1 MAAFVGNLADTLN
14 GYIWAMPLIYLCL
27 GGGLIFTIAL
37 RGVQVRHLGDM
48 TRLPFNGQRYQSG
61 FSSFHAFCM
70 AIAGRVG
77 TGNIAGVATA
87 IFYGGPGALFWMWM
101 VAILGAATTFIEC
114 TMAQLFKEKVNN
126 QCRGGTTYY
135 ISKFFKS
142 GALGYVFSVVAM
154 ISLAMTQTGIHSNTI
169 AESVLAAFSIPK
181 WITALVICVALAAI
195 IFGGVKRIG
204 AVAEKVVPVMAGIYI
219 IVALIVLVLNISQV
233 PAVFRLI
240 FTSAFGKD
248 QIIGAAFGS
257 AVIWGTKRAVFSTE
271 TGMSTATQAAA
282 SAEVSHPVKQG
293 LVQAFSVYID
303 TLFVC
308 TATGIMLLLTGC
320 YNVTDGAGGLLVQNI
335 SADVSAGAPW
345 VQMALN
351 THFSWGGAF
360 TAYCIGAG
368 FASGQETL
376 QYYGSWGGAYPFIL
390 PVLTFVLLA
399 LFCYGTYKTGYIKRF
414 PDPDVSYNYYCG
426 KVLGKIL
433 DIFCTLSIALSTLIM
448 FAGSGATV
456 NQYLGIP
463 VWVGTL
469 VMGVVSV
476 VVVCLGLE
484 KVTNVLG
491 FVGTL
496 IIIILMFTEGKAP
509 AVCEKHTLGIIT
521 AGTYTFG
528 VGDREVV
535 TLISGEVEVKRP
547 VDADWVKFKP
557 PEAFEIQANCEYDIR
572 TYGVAEYLCDY
583 HKECSPAAGRKG
595 CSAAASPIYKTES
608 EERLCL
614 PFLSARPTARIT
626 PPSRPLLTRSSP
638 M

>member
-1 MAAFVGNLADTLN
+1 MATFLGNLADTLN

-48 TRLPFNGQRYQSG
+48 TRLLFNGQKSQSG
-61 FSSFHAFCM
+61 LSSFQAFCM

-126 QCRGGTTYY
+126 QYRGGATYY

-142 GALGYVFSVVAM
+142 GALGYIFSVVAM
-154 ISLAMTQTGIHSNTI
+154 ISLALTQTGIHSNTI

-233 PAVFRLI
+233 PAVFKLV

-257 AVIWGTKRAVFSTE
+257 AVIWGTKRAVFSSE

-282 SAEVSHPVKQG
+282 TAEVSHPVKQG

-308 TATGIMLLLTGC
+308 TATGIMLLMTGC
-320 YNVTDGAGGLLVQNI
+320 YNVTDGAGGLLAQNVPTE
-335 SADVSAGAPW
+335 VSAGAPW
-345 VQMALN
+345 VQMALD
-351 THFSWGGAF
+351 THFSWGSAFIAIAMTFFGFTTIMNNYYSSETHLAFFWHKKEGGMPKWAFFMIRLIVVAF
-360 TAYCIGAG
+360 TFIGAII
-368 FASGQETL
+368 ST
-376 QYYGSWGGAYPFIL
+376 GAIWNWSD
-390 PVLTFVLLA
+390 T
-399 LFCYGTYKTGYIKRF
+399 
-414 PDPDVSYNYYCG
+414 
-426 KVLGKIL
+426 
-433 DIFCTLSIALSTLIM
+433 
-448 FAGSGATV
+448 
-456 NQYLGIP
+456 
-463 VWVGTL
+463 
-469 VMGVVSV
+469 
-476 VVVCLGLE
+476 
-484 KVTNVLG
+484 
-491 FVGTL
+491 
-496 IIIILMFTEGKAP
+496 
-509 AVCEKHTLGIIT
+509 TLGIMTWMNMI
-521 AGTYTFG
+521 AVACMLPLAIKLLKDFESQQKLGLDPVFDPDKFNIPGTELW
-528 VGDREVV
+528 RE
-535 TLISGEVEVKRP
+535 IR
-547 VDADWVKFKP
+547 DKFK
-557 PEAFEIQANCEYDIR
+557 
-572 TYGVAEYLCDY
+572 
-583 HKECSPAAGRKG
+583 AGELKN
-595 CSAAASPIYKTES
+595 
-608 EERLCL
+608 
-614 PFLSARPTARIT
+614 
-626 PPSRPLLTRSSP
+626 
-638 M
+638 